1 MRSPITCHVLNTST
15 GRPAQGVV
23 IKLQQYEETEGNAF
37 LFNPIAEGSDQ
48 TLQIICYSEWMF
60 LYSKTDSDGRCT
72 DLLPPIT
79 SIETENLLK
88 PGLYKMIF
96 RTKEYFDSQSVK
108 TFYPW
113 VEITF
118 ELSDLTEHY
127 HVPLLISPHGFTTYR
142 GS

>member
-37 LFNPIAEGSDQ
+37 LFNPIAEG
-48 TLQIICYSEWMF
+48 
-60 LYSKTDSDGRCT
+60 KTDSDGRCT
-72 DLLPPIT
+72 DLLPPTT
-79 SIETENLLK
+79 STETENLLK

-127 HVPLLISPHGFTTYR
+127 HVPLLISPYGFTTYR

>member
-37 LFNPIAEGSDQ
+37 LFNPIAEG
-48 TLQIICYSEWMF
+48 
-60 LYSKTDSDGRCT
+60 KTDSDGRCT
-72 DLLPPIT
+72 DLLPPTT

-127 HVPLLISPHGFTTYR
+127 HVPLLISPYGFTTYR